1 MNWIDISVGSGS
13 SGSGSSNNFLGDFI
27 NSLGNA
33 LSNASSSGGL
43 SRFPWKVGNENDQIV
58 GYYDD
63 PQGYYSV
70 IRKFLAEK
78 NYHSNERLKSAFE
91 RIISIQNR
99 INSLN
104 NEITSIQNRIN
115 SLNNEITSIQNR
127 INSLNNEIHHLNQE
141 TDQKNQALNHL
152 NQEIAGLNH
161 EISANENAINQEQEK
176 LNALDLQTNAK
187 KLTTESLKELEKLKQ
202 ELKRL
207 KKQSKWKKEFNLMT
221 DNPPNVQAKQ
231 QHALNQVSQQN
242 ARMNF
247 FLTDPYAILP
257 KGFIYEYHNPGK
269 VTYNALNAPNNMDG
283 INNQFKTNA
292 LNQVLDNSY
301 QKFLTGND
309 SYNALGD
316 IEQVKALKFY
326 DLIINH
332 NPQSENLES
341 ALFFKQISQY
351 AKGLRLK
358 ILTAPSS
365 QKELKRLEKLEQTIN
380 QEEERL
386 SLKGK
391 DLNTLLEEI
400 KKEQENALK
409 LKESIQAKQN
419 HNETLKN
426 AINQKEHAKNPIE
439 QQKQNLES
447 QRNEIEQQ
455 KQNLESQRN
464 EIEQQKQNLESQ
476 RNEKEQQKQNQ
487 QNDKRNK
494 EQERNNLN
502 NDINDIGNERIT
514 IKELGTKDNFL
525 GIQPF
530 LNDNGRRRT
539 YARAFFSDKS
549 KTIREYYELET
560 KIKNILGFYRIGKSD
575 EVILK
580 RFLEL
585 SQAQQHELSL
595 LLLS

>member
-1 MNWIDISVGSGS
+1 MSWIDIGVGSGS
-13 SGSGSSNNFLGDFI
+13 SGSGSSNNLLSGFI

-33 LSNASSSGGL
+33 LSNASTSGGL
-43 SRFPWKVGNENDQIV
+43 RGFPWQASSENDQIV

-70 IRKFLAEK
+70 IKKFLAEK

-91 RIISIQNR
+91 NIINIQNHINQINHEINNIQNR

-104 NEITSIQNRIN
+104 NEIN
-115 SLNNEITSIQNR
+115 SLNHQIQ
-127 INSLNNEIHHLNQE
+127 EQ
-141 TDQKNQALNHL
+141 DQALNSL
-152 NQEIAGLNH
+152 NQEIAGLNN
-161 EISANENAINQEQEK
+161 EITANENAIKQEQDK
-176 LNALDLQTNAK
+176 LNALELETNAK
-187 KLTTESLKELEKLKQ
+187 KQVLESLKRLEKLKQ

-207 KKQSKWKKEFNLMT
+207 KKQSKWKKEFNFLT
-221 DNPPNVQAKQ
+221 DNPPNIQAKRES
-231 QHALNQVSQQN
+231 ALNRASNKN
-242 ARMNF
+242 ALMSF

-269 VTYNALNAPNNMDG
+269 ETYNALNAPNNMDG

-301 QKFLTGND
+301 KKFLAGND

-326 DLIINH
+326 DLVLNF
-332 NPQSENLES
+332 NLSSENLES

-365 QKELKRLEKLEQTIN
+365 KKDLKQLEKLENTLK
-380 QEEERL
+380 QEEER
-386 SLKGK
+386 LKGK
-391 DLNTLLEEI
+391 DLNTLIEEI

-409 LKESIQAKQN
+409 LKENIKTIQN

-426 AINQKEHAKNPIE
+426 AINQKEHAKNPIQ
-439 QQKQNLES
+439 QQKQNLET
-447 QRNEIEQQ
+447 
-455 KQNLESQRN
+455 
-464 EIEQQKQNLESQ
+464 Q
-476 RNEKEQQKQNQ
+476 RNEKEREKQNQ
-487 QNDKRNK
+487 ENAKQAK
-494 EQERNNLN
+494 EREKQNLN
-502 NDINDIGNERIT
+502 NEINAIGNERII
-514 IKELGTKDNFL
+514 IKELGTRDNFL
-525 GIQPF
+525 GIQEQF
-530 LNDNGRRRT
+530 NDNGRGRS
-539 YARAFFSDKS
+539 YARAFFSDKN

-560 KIKNILGFYRIGKSD
+560 KIKNILGFYRIGQSD

-580 RFLEL
+580 RFSEL
-585 SQAQQHELSL
+585 GQQQQNELALLMLAQK
-595 LLLS
+595 